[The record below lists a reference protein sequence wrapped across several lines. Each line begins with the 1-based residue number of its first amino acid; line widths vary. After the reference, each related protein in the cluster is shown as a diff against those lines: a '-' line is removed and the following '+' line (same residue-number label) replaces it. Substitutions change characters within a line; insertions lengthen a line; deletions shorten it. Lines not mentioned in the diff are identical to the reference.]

1 MKKNKFDALWFQL
14 KGYDKVRAIYK
25 LRKSINKFGD
35 KLGKKN
41 ILLNNILNKNL
52 IKNNISDLNITRFYP
67 LEKQIYFSNALI
79 KSKHYNPNNNKYL
92 EDIKINDNT
101 EVKSILEQDNK
112 IIVRN
117 RLKIK
122 ENNKKSGTLTI
133 SSEYKIK
140 NKYFYRKNIENKKIN
155 VNNEIESKGNKNKTP
170 LKNKGLVKMPSIFQP
185 IRKSRTYSDF
195 FSASDSYKDFY
206 SNNISP
212 KNKNNDIENFV
223 KDKKKENNNNNQ
235 KSNIQ
240 NININM
246 SLYKKKIIPK
256 IQILQF
262 RSNQNRIRL
271 QKNFSTSSINNKTY
285 NTSKTRNNFFYK
297 KYKSQSLLNLKK
309 IKLDKIKNISDRSN
323 KNVNSNIIGE
333 TINENLINKGI
344 NTSKTLTFNFF
355 NRKRIP
361 SYIRLSNINKI
372 SFPKADFNLGNRDK
386 INIIN
391 NGLIEKY
398 FSILENKNFPTDN
411 ICH

>member
-41 ILLNNILNKNL
+41 ILLNHILNKNL

-122 ENNKKSGTLTI
+122 ENNRKSETLTI

-170 LKNKGLVKMPSIFQP
+170 LKNKGQVKMPSIFQP

-212 KNKNNDIENFV
+212 KNKNNDIENLV

-271 QKNFSTSSINNKTY
+271 QKNFSTSNINNKTY

-411 ICH
+411 IFH